1 MYLLLVQAML
11 QHVLALTSEQI
22 NTLPPNERDAIN
34 VLVSLL
40 SIFPL
45 WGQEINGLTFLIPFL
60 AESIPRCCSSNRS
73 NLDRPFLTTKKSIF
87 FVSLSQTSFLMYLNH
102 FPSYTRPFAFA
113 VCLFTYKQITTIF
126 IYSIIQSTSICIP

>member
-60 AESIPRCCSSNRS
+60 AEPIPRCRNRS

-87 FVSLSQTSFLMYLNH
+87 FISLSQTSFLMYLNH